1 MSTKLIEVIG
11 NSSVTQTATVQDN
24 NNRSILV
31 ITDNMRGTTVN
42 VTPRQ
47 GNSIIVSATGVQGT
61 DGAQGPAGPAGPT
74 APVRPFIATGSISA
88 SVDLGSNIFLVKSG
102 SQTFLNLT
110 DQGSFTVASSAQ
122 NVFLIE
128 NVNTNASI
136 LTVSQSGLIIFATQS
151 AQLSNPAPN
160 GGIYFTSASM
170 FIGVD

>member
-31 ITDNMRGTTVN
+31 ITDNMQGTTVN

-47 GNSIIVSATGVQGT
+47 GNSIIVSAPGVQGT